1 MDLRSLRYFV
11 AVVEAG
17 SLTRA
22 AGTLYIAQPALT
34 AQIKKLESALE
45 TQLFER
51 THAGVIPTAAGL
63 ELYQDARRL
72 LSDAAALKDRI
83 SRQPHEL
90 AGSVTIAAPFLL
102 TSLLAGR
109 LIARVR
115 QSHPRIRLFFI
126 DDLSLMVVKAMVDRR
141 ADIGILVDTQHV
153 EGLDCTPLA
162 QECIYFCGYDASRAV
177 TPDLKAAP
185 SKARGDRPD
194 IEFRHAAKLPLVMQ
208 SKRFTIRRTV
218 EEAAHAKGI
227 TLNIEHEHDSARV
240 IRSLYLSGAGFTF
253 TPACALSESPTQGKG
268 WFAARVVNPLL
279 TRSYSVALPARAAS
293 RPAVDAVCTA
303 LQDEIESLIHSGKWI
318 AQRLYQ
324 PPRHSR

>member
-1 MDLRSLRYFV
+1 MMDLRSLRYLV

-34 AQIKKLESALE
+34 AQIKKLESELE

-72 LSDAAALKDRI
+72 LSDAEALKERI

-126 DDLSLMVVKAMVDRR
+126 DDLSLMVIKAMVDRR
-141 ADIGILVDTQHV
+141 ADIGILVDTPHV
-153 EGLDCTPLA
+153 EGLDCSLLV
-162 QECIYFCGYDASRAV
+162 QECIYFCGHDSSGAV
-177 TPDLKAAP
+177 SAQLKTSH
-185 SKARGDRPD
+185 SKVKGARPD
-194 IEFRHAAKLPLVMQ
+194 IEFRHAAKLLISQ
-208 SKRFTIRRTV
+208 S
-218 EEAAHAKGI
+218 
-227 TLNIEHEHDSARV
+227 N
-240 IRSLYLSGAGFTF
+240 
-253 TPACALSESPTQGKG
+253 
-268 WFAARVVNPLL
+268 
-279 TRSYSVALPARAAS
+279 
-293 RPAVDAVCTA
+293 
-303 LQDEIESLIHSGKWI
+303 
-318 AQRLYQ
+318 
-324 PPRHSR
+324 